1 MSARLNQ
8 IKLNLISSKCQV
20 TLFNL
25 NGKVIESCDTL
36 LKIDQR
42 KSIFDQ
48 FDFLKSLEEIIPEL
62 PIHEKLEFSAVEW
75 AEQINGLFSI
85 SIEKVEENL
94 LQWVIQDNS
103 SLKEDTLKVQQ
114 ERNTATINEEFLEIQ
129 QRYLEME
136 KELLGYK
143 NDELQRV
150 QEFKTLF
157 FAEVS
162 HEMRTPLNS
171 ISGLISLLQE
181 GDSSRSPEYLS
192 ALRAT
197 SNHLNSIINDV
208 LDLSKAEAGKL
219 ELEESSFNLEQA
231 IQNIITGFS
240 LLVKEKQLF
249 LEVEIDKSIPNTIIG
264 DPTRLSQVI
273 YNLLG
278 NALKFTGEGGVS
290 ILVKT
295 ESSGSDDHRLHFE
308 IKDTGKGMSQES
320 IANILEPYAQSEGQ
334 SHGQFGGTGLGMGI
348 ANQLITLMGGKLSIE
363 SELGKGTIM
372 SFDLNFKEG
381 EALDGQDEFSSVDL
395 SHLNILVAEDD
406 PISQVV
412 LENTLKQY
420 GIRYQLVSN
429 QKALQKVL
437 LDHSFDVILADVNLS
452 DGPSTDV
459 LVGFKK
465 ELQTPIVFLS
475 GDPESETSALK
486 SLENWQFLMKP
497 VIVSELLS
505 ALTSAEKPLV
515 IDLSNLKAVTQ
526 NNTEL
531 MKELIGIISETLPI
545 ELAKI
550 ETALVAR
557 DSESIQKVLHK
568 INPSISYFGIP
579 TLIEKRKT
587 LYDAV
592 AIGEDISA
600 DYSVFNGQVLLAID
614 GLKKLKF

>member
-8 IKLNLISSKCQV
+8 IKLDLISSKCQV
-20 TLFNL
+20 TLFNFD
-25 NGKVIESCDTL
+25 GKVIESCDTL

-62 PIHEKLEFSAVEW
+62 PVHDKLEFAAIEW
-75 AEQINGLFSI
+75 EEQINGLFAI
-85 SIEKVEENL
+85 RVERIEENL
-94 LQWVIQDNS
+94 VQWVIQDNS

-129 QRYLEME
+129 QKYLEME
-136 KELLGYK
+136 KELLSYK

-181 GDSSRSPEYLS
+181 GNSTRDPEYLS

-197 SNHLNSIINDV
+197 SNHLNAIINDV

-249 LEVEIDKSIPNTIIG
+249 LEVEIDKTIPNTIIG

-290 ILVKT
+290 LYVRC
-295 ESSGSDDHRLHFE
+295 EPNGSEDYQLRFE
-308 IKDTGKGMSQES
+308 IKDTGKGMSRES

-348 ANQLITLMGGKLSIE
+348 ANQLISLMGGKLSIE
-363 SELGKGTIM
+363 SELGKGTTM
-372 SFDLNFKEG
+372 SFDLSFKEG
-381 EALDGQDEFSSVDL
+381 EALVSQDQIISVDL
-395 SHLNILVAEDD
+395 SHLNILVVEDD

-412 LENTLKQY
+412 LQNTLEQSGAQY
-420 GIRYQLVSN
+420 QFVSN
-429 QKALQKVL
+429 RSALRKALV
-437 LDHSFDVILADVNLS
+437 DSSFNVILADINLE

-459 LVGFKK
+459 LIGLKDK
-465 ELQTPIVFLS
+465 LSIPIVFLS
-475 GDPESETSALK
+475 GEHESGISALEE
-486 SLENWQFLMKP
+486 LENWQFMMKP
-497 VIVSELLS
+497 VDVSELLRV
-505 ALTSAEKPLV
+505 LVNVEKPIA

-526 NNTEL
+526 NNSEL

-545 ELAKI
+545 ELEKI
-550 ETALVAR
+550 KMALEAR

-579 TLIEKRKT
+579 TLIENRKT

-600 DYSVFNGQVLLAID
+600 DYLVFNEQALMAID
-614 GLKKLKF
+614 KLKKLEF